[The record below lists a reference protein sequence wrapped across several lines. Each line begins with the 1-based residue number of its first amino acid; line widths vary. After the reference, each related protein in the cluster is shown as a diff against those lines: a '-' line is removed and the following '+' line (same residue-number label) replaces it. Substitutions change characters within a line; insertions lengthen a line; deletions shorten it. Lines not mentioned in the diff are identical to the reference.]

1 MKNKTDYIT
10 ENNTLETNSLKHVSN
25 SRKRLPKPTKIL
37 LGILAGGIVGL
48 AICFLLSFLFL
59 RAFFL
64 GPKPTVYEGA
74 GHYDKIY
81 ENRIHSGLML
91 FPETISP
98 SAEHVDF
105 YYFWRDTFNFPT
117 AQIHLSCSYP
127 PQEYEQEVSRISTT
141 SKQIGLNLQ
150 KVYFDDCRD
159 FQYPAYVAVSGNNI
173 WEYALLL
180 EDTHTIH
187 YIFTEYCSSD
197 DVHFD
202 TAYLPGNFDD
212 NSRLEF
218 GEDFSIY
225 EYSVRTDG
233 EVTAVDDDY
242 SRSAVIPQTQC
253 HYVDSGQYSF
263 SVYTDL
269 DKEGTETITG
279 CTLYYFDASAKRGQK
294 SQEQSW
300 DFTELNQQL
309 FKELSL
315 SKDRSQAIITCEDS
329 AGEKEIIFDIAA
341 KKFLVP

>member
-1 MKNKTDYIT
+1 MKNKTDYLT
-10 ENNTLETNSLKHVSN
+10 ENKTLKTDSFKHVSN
-25 SRKRLPKPTKIL
+25 PPKKLSKHTKIL

-48 AICFLLSFLFL
+48 VICFLLLFLFL
-59 RAFFL
+59 RTFFL

-98 SAEHVDF
+98 TAEHVDF

-117 AQIHLSCSYP
+117 SEIHLSCTYS

-150 KVYFDDCRD
+150 KVYFDDCKD

-197 DVHFD
+197 DVH
-202 TAYLPGNFDD
+202 
-212 NSRLEF
+212 SRLEF

-233 EVTAVDDDY
+233 EITAVDGDY
-242 SRSAVIPQTQC
+242 SRSAVIPQAQC
-253 HYVDSGQYSF
+253 HYVESGKYSF

-279 CTLYYFDASAKRGQK
+279 CTLYYFDANAKKGQK
-294 SQEQSW
+294 SREQSW
-300 DFTELNQQL
+300 DFTELNEQL

-315 SKDRSQAIITCEDS
+315 NKDRSQAIITCEDS